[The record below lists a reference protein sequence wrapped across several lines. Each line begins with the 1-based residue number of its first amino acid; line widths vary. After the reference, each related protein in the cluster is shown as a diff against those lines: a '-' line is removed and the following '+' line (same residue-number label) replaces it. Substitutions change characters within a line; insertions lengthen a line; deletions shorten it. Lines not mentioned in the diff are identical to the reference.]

1 GFINTVMLSMDVL
14 VTELNVLLKLLDN
27 ETLSSPTEEKKT
39 SVRNLLK
46 QLQPTV
52 TGPDYLYM
60 NRSVYRHG
68 TSFVESL
75 FETFDCDLGELKD
88 MTEDS
93 PNSSPPRSSE
103 TPPPLP
109 TTPPPEAYYEE
120 AVPLSPGKQPE
131 YITTRGSS
139 SPPNSIEDGYYED
152 AENNSPS
159 TCINGRQRKNSY
171 NDSDAL
177 SSSYESYEEDEE
189 ERGAG
194 PVSRLTHHW
203 PSDESSMLPVRD
215 CRICAFLLRKKRF
228 GQWAKQL
235 TVIRDNRLQ
244 CYKSS
249 KDVSP
254 YVDLPLPLCTVV
266 YAPKEG
272 RRKRHELRFSPPS
285 GEALVLAVQ
294 SREQAHRWLRVVR
307 KVSQGKGPEESTSP
321 MMPRNTELDKVCVTL
336 ESVCVTRESVCK
348 VKRGALAAGRKI
360 TRIISFSKRKHLLPG
375 DARPPSPSP
384 DPRRGYLSVLVSQV
398 WRDQWCCVYEG
409 SLHFHPDRADP
420 RPSLAPLPLH
430 GCEVFPGLGPKHPFA
445 LRILKGGSEVAALEA
460 CSSEELGRWLGVLL
474 VETGT
479 ATDPES
485 LHYDY
490 VDVETIANIQD
501 AARHSFLSSFTSSD
515 SGRTKPGLAL
525 KRTGSNA
532 NQYGLYGKTRAE
544 EDAKL
549 YLREKEHLERERDD
563 IRNTLLTLRQERR
576 EAKERFKTATEEQ
589 KGSVSERVS
598 QLEEACRG
606 KESERVDL
614 ELRLTQVKDN
624 LKKSLAGG
632 ALGAPGKSKPSSK
645 VQHTHISSI
654 PVSCVSVARMK
665 PPVYSTSKRTVMQ
678 KAKVRTK
685 DTHTH
690 SLSASQIVHLRGTQ
704 LHSLSL

>member
-1 GFINTVMLSMDVL
+1 MDVL

-75 FETFDCDLGELKD
+75 FETFG
-88 MTEDS
+88 DS

-294 SREQAHRWLRVVR
+294 SREQAHRWLRVR
-307 KVSQGKGPEESTSP
+307 TTHTHIHTHTCHTHTFPFHIH
-321 MMPRNTELDKVCVTL
+321 
-336 ESVCVTRESVCK
+336 VCK

-501 AARHSFLSSFTSSD
+501 AARHSFLWATSSTD
-515 SGRTKPGLAL
+515 SRTYDETVGGGGAAFGTVIVWSEYETSDHSPKHI
-525 KRTGSNA
+525 THYA

-645 VQHTHISSI
+645 VYSRPYYSESI